1 MDDNTRVFLKE
12 MGLIRSSTI
21 EEEICER
28 DLQLESLIEEQEDGK
43 KYFLQVAR
51 KGLLVEMFYSDK
63 IAWEEAIEFLK
74 EQNKK
79 GDSSEK

>member
-21 EEEICER
+21 EEEICANEMHL
-28 DLQLESLIEEQEDGK
+28 DSLSEEKEQGHG
-43 KYFLQVAR
+43 YYLQVAR
-51 KGLLVEMFYSDK
+51 KGLVCELFYSDK
-63 IAWEEAIEFLK
+63 KAWEEAIKYLK

-79 GDSSEK
+79 GDSSE

>member
-51 KGLLVEMFYSDK
+51 KGLLVEMFYSGQLPMN
-63 IAWEEAIEFLK
+63 EFIGL
-74 EQNKK
+74 
-79 GDSSEK
+79 

>member
-51 KGLLVEMFYSDK
+51 KGLVCELFYSDK